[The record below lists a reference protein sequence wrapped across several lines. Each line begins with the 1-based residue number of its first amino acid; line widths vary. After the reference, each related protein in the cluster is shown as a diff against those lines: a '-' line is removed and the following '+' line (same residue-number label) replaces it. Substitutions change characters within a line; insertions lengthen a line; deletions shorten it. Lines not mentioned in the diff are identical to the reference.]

1 MYRDS
6 TFDAVVHNIVHRER
20 LKPTGKRFED
30 LMTGMIKD
38 FARDENKVR
47 MKSGSRD
54 LLQIIPY
61 SKEEDKKRGTD
72 IMIKDPSGFFGVD
85 GILRIDITHNFGEK
99 NNMPVTAVDTTMII
113 SHVMQGGTGNKFRF
127 QYGVRTGNLRENFEV
142 PVAVV
147 GFDMRPK
154 IYEVFERDPVAQSN
168 FHKQIYEILN
178 MANDTLQ
185 AFCYAA
191 DPSYKEW
198 MDKIADPDE
207 LPDPTLLIPNRT
219 YLKEIGQYLQDK
231 WELPADTKL
240 NSNMLKMLEGM
251 AKDDDKWAV
260 NSLRNKYQEQ
270 AEFIKGLD
278 AINKSEGLN
287 I

>member
-1 MYRDS
+1 MYDP
-6 TFDAVVHNIVHRER
+6 TANIAMRR
-20 LKPTGKRFED
+20 LDPLYDIPTGKRFED

-61 SKEEDKKRGTD
+61 SKEEDEKRGTD

-113 SHVMQGGTGNKFRF
+113 SHVMQGGTRNKFRF
-127 QYGVRTGNLRENFEV
+127 QYGVRTGNLRKNFEV
-142 PVAVV
+142 PVAVI

-191 DPSYKEW
+191 DPSYKKW
-198 MDKIADPDE
+198 MNKIVDPDE

-251 AKDDDKWAV
+251 AKDADKWAV

-278 AINKSEGLN
+278 AISNSESLN